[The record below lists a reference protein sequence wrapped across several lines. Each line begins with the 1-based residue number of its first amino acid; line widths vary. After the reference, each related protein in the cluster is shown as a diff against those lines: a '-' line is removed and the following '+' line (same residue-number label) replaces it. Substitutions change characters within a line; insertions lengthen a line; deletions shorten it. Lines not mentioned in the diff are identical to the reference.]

1 MIEDLLHNGMLISA
15 LAGWFLAQGVKPF
28 VHYARTRRW
37 NWGLWFSSGGMP
49 SSHSALMSAT
59 TLSIGLFMGFDSG
72 VFALAMAITMIVIYD
87 AAGVRRQAGMHAER
101 INRMINELF
110 TGQPLNEKQLK
121 EVLGHTPR
129 QVIAGVIF
137 GLAIAVVVWL
147 LFQAGAGV

>member
-1 MIEDLLHNGMLISA
+1 MPNNDFLHNGVLIAA
-15 LAGWFLAQGVKPF
+15 LLGWFLAQGLKPF

-59 TLSIGLFMGFDSG
+59 TVSVGLFEGFGTSIFA
-72 VFALAMAITMIVIYD
+72 VALAISMIVVYD

-101 INRMINELF
+101 INKMINELF
-110 TGQPLNEKQLK
+110 SGQPISEQSLK

-129 QVIAGVIF
+129 QVIAGVFF
-137 GLAIAVVVWL
+137 GMAIAVVVWMI
-147 LFQAGAGV
+147 FEARGI